1 MFLTLRSL
9 FSLAIALLH
18 LFPTVSKFILI
29 SHLQSSTPISHP
41 MEIEN
46 IVNYTPKYYHGL
58 PKSVWSRLPCT
69 RRSAVFILLFL
80 GKMGELRVI
89 LTKRSSQLRNFPG
102 HISLPGGKAD
112 SETETEWQV
121 SRREMEEEIGISAD
135 NEKLKKN
142 FGFSID
148 HLKVLPCYLSRT
160 FLAVRPCVGFMRFG
174 NDVLESELIHN
185 LTLTLNPGESSGIFS
200 CPLRDF
206 LHPTVDE
213 EPSESIER
221 QSHSV
226 HWGSIPWNLRSY
238 IFPQRKLNEPTWLRD
253 IQDLLEEDYSEEDEI
268 AKREQTPPTSGSSEK
283 TLKKQKLSLWG
294 RLGSRRDSETQERI
308 YDVWGLTANI
318 LHDLAKITYG
328 HAGGIQGEEELI
340 YSVWHHGN
348 QMRQKERSP
357 EEAKLINATI
367 SDNYG
372 FLDIL
377 PRLEFLRLKNL
388 YRGGDVKM

>member
-1 MFLTLRSL
+1 
-9 FSLAIALLH
+9 
-18 LFPTVSKFILI
+18 
-29 SHLQSSTPISHP
+29 
-41 MEIEN
+41 MELEN
-46 IVNYTPKYYHGL
+46 IVNYKPRYYQSSLG
-58 PKSVWSRLPCT
+58 SVWHRLPCS

-112 SETETEWQV
+112 TDSETEWQV

-174 NDVLESELIHN
+174 SDLLESELIHN

-206 LHPTVDE
+206 LHPSVEE
-213 EPSESIER
+213 EPAESIER
-221 QSHSV
+221 LSHSV

-238 IFPQRKLNEPTWLRD
+238 IFPQKRLNEPTWLHD
-253 IQDLLEEDYSEEDEI
+253 IQDLLEEEHSDEDEI
-268 AKREQTPPTSGSSEK
+268 AKREQTPPGTPTK
-283 TLKKQKLSLWG
+283 RQKLSLWG
-294 RLGSRRDSETQERI
+294 RLGSRRDSETKERI

-318 LHDLAKITYG
+318 LHDLAKISYG
-328 HAGGIQGEEELI
+328 HGGGIQGEEELI
-340 YSVWHHGN
+340 YSVWHYGH

-377 PRLEFLRLKNL
+377 PRQEMLRLKKL
-388 YRGGDVKM
+388 YRGDNKM